1 MIFPVIHQP
10 SSEGSCDDEDFWIS
24 VCVGRE
30 GGPMGVMEEGAA
42 GLIGALFVSIL
53 LGRVCIRA
61 AAVPVGAAAAA
72 LLTRGVAAVVVGVAE
87 SPMCLA
93 SMLGDAAA
101 TNVGKWVTLAGK
113 GDGSV
118 NKE

>member
-1 MIFPVIHQP
+1 
-10 SSEGSCDDEDFWIS
+10 
-24 VCVGRE
+24 
-30 GGPMGVMEEGAA
+30 MGVVEEGAA

-61 AAVPVGAAAAA
+61 TAVPVEAAAA

-101 TNVGKWVTLAGK
+101 TSIG
-113 GDGSV
+113 
-118 NKE
+118 